1 MFNLA
6 LLLQRKSFSPPRS
19 ADLGNPNL
27 PDAAKCGT
35 AAVKP
40 NARRFAAN
48 VRPIIDEIIAAG
60 ATSHNAIAA

>member
-19 ADLGNPNL
+19 ADLDNPNL

-48 VRPIIDEIIAAG
+48 VRP
-60 ATSHNAIAA
+60 HR